1 MISGFKGRYSFLSNF
16 YPCQVVL
23 DGEVYPSVEH
33 AFQAAKA
40 SDPTQRTAIRQAETP
55 RQART
60 LGKHISLRK
69 DWEQVK
75 IGIMEDLLL
84 KKFEDPRLKS
94 RLLGTGDQYLQE
106 TNWWGDT
113 FWGVC
118 NGKGF
123 NHLGKLLMKLRSKCK
138 MNRS

>member
-1 MISGFKGRYSFLSNF
+1 MISGFKGKYSFLSNF
-16 YPCQVVL
+16 YPCEVSF
-23 DGEVYPSVEH
+23 DGAVYPSVEH
-33 AFQAAKA
+33 AFQAAKV
-40 SDPTQRTAIRQAETP
+40 SDPNQRTAIRHAETP

-60 LGKHISLRK
+60 LGKHVSLRK

-84 KKFEDPRLKS
+84 KKFEDPRLKL

-123 NHLGKLLMKLRSKCK
+123 NHLGKLLMKLRSRWRR
-138 MNRS
+138 NQ